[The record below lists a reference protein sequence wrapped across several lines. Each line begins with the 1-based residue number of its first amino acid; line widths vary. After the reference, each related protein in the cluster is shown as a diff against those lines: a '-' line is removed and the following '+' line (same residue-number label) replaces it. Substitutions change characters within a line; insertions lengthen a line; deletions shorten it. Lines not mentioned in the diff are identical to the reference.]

1 MCSYPKFIGH
11 HILNIW
17 SELVYVTESQCKPYL
32 ALQKNVRIPL
42 ITQVTVLFLSFFT
55 PVFSLALLLA
65 VMFFFCL
72 FSAKGSLLIFPFLLD
87 SLNLLYTK
95 KVIKLDNC
103 FRNKSVV
110 SEVLL

>member
-65 VMFFFCL
+65 VMFFLFVFCQGFL
-72 FSAKGSLLIFPFLLD
+72 TNFSFPIRFLKPALH
-87 SLNLLYTK
+87 
-95 KVIKLDNC
+95 
-103 FRNKSVV
+103 
-110 SEVLL
+110 